1 MISSLMI
8 VQEYYYDDKLK
19 FVCVVIIRLEPS
31 NYLSGI
37 LFCFLVYALYGL
49 VTMYIYVY
57 VSTWVYGLL
66 DFE

>member
-1 MISSLMI
+1 MISGII
-8 VQEYYYDDKLK
+8 VSAKYYYDDKLK

-49 VTMYIYVY
+49 VTMYLYVY

>member
-1 MISSLMI
+1 
-8 VQEYYYDDKLK
+8 VQEYYYDDKWK

-37 LFCFLVYALYGL
+37 LFCFLVYVLYVL
-49 VTMYIYVY
+49 VTMYLYVY
-57 VSTWVYGLL
+57 VSIWVYGLL

>member
-1 MISSLMI
+1 

-19 FVCVVIIRLEPS
+19 FVCVVIIILEPS
-31 NYLSGI
+31 NYLSCI
-37 LFCFLVYALYGL
+37 LLCFLVYVLHVL
-49 VTMYIYVY
+49 VTMYLYVY

>member
-1 MISSLMI
+1 MCGDNQTYI
-8 VQEYYYDDKLK
+8 
-19 FVCVVIIRLEPS
+19 EPS

-37 LFCFLVYALYGL
+37 LICFLVYVLYVL
-49 VTMYIYVY
+49 ATMYLYVY

>member
-1 MISSLMI
+1 MISSLI
-8 VQEYYYDDKLK
+8 VSAKYYYDDKLK

-37 LFCFLVYALYGL
+37 LFCFRVYVLYVL
-49 VTMYIYVY
+49 ATMYLYVY
-57 VSTWVYGLL
+57 VFTWAYGLL

>member
-1 MISSLMI
+1 
-8 VQEYYYDDKLK
+8 VQEYYYYGKLK

-31 NYLSGI
+31 NYPSGI
-37 LFCFLVYALYGL
+37 LFCFLVYVLYVL
-49 VTMYIYVY
+49 VTMYLYVY